1 MLLIT
6 NCVSLTG
13 PTRSWALVARTR
25 CQRGQVRGCSFS
37 AKMGRSEICG
47 GTGADGFLIS
57 FKGVDSDRVIRS
69 QLDVQDVDFESKGR
83 VDDKLKLDLFS
94 RPSPQQF
101 VDRAEQVGGSVV
113 FTSRPTFW
121 GMRPRCAFC

>member
-1 MLLIT
+1 MIMGAGGRDTLSKGAGKELFFLGH
-6 NCVSLTG
+6 N
-13 PTRSWALVARTR
+13 
-25 CQRGQVRGCSFS
+25 
-37 AKMGRSEICG
+37 GRSEICG
-47 GTGADGFLIS
+47 DTGADGFLIS
-57 FKGVDSDRVIRS
+57 FEGVDSDRVIRS